1 MPRGVEV
8 TCLNLSINF
17 KSNSLIEN
25 EKKKKKNPKENGK
38 FCMSNFSYILILNK
52 IASTKAS
59 FKSNAQ
65 L

>member
-17 KSNSLIEN
+17 KSNSLTEN
-25 EKKKKKNPKENGK
+25 ETKKITKENGK